1 MKFIFLKK
9 ITLHFSRSHSQ
20 ILLKDY
26 VFWQF
31 SINPGYVGVYGK
43 LRNHSKIAPGGLR
56 NSYCDFFPKN
66 LVFDK
71 LAFSLNMAVFLHP
84 NGPKCLRN
92 E

>member
-1 MKFIFLKK
+1 MRARLYLSNEQLVTCFI
-9 ITLHFSRSHSQ
+9 
-20 ILLKDY
+20 D
-26 VFWQF
+26 
-31 SINPGYVGVYGK
+31 PGCVGVYGK